1 MNKRML
7 IIPGAFVP
15 ANDTVT
21 LLTYRRLKHLDIEK
35 DVLALKQ
42 VKDPYI
48 EQQLNKDKYYK
59 SFNIEYCMDYENT
72 ICIKHPIRLP
82 IGLINMQRYISKA
95 YKKSKQKHYDYLYTS
110 SIPGISHI
118 CGYKIKKHN
127 PNIIWYASFSD
138 PIKNAP
144 YKKDPFLKKRG
155 LLYRLMFKVGSYVY
169 MNNKY
174 EEVAIKHADKLIFI
188 CEEQRD
194 FTANQ
199 YPEYKQSIIDRSII
213 LGLHYDDD
221 WDSIKAD
228 NAKPNTS
235 LKAIHVGRIYGLR
248 KIDKF
253 LEVLKEIKE
262 EDNNISNKI
271 VFHQYG
277 EIQPEYI
284 DFIKNNYLEGIF
296 IIHNSIPYGEV
307 LKEMQQS
314 DILVIFDTI
323 LEEGTQPYLPSKIS
337 EYIAIGKPIF
347 SICND
352 NSPIYRILK
361 GTSHIVSKYQKEEI
375 KKSILKALSCGHPV
389 SSTQDINYELQ
400 ILIY

>member
-1 MNKRML
+1 
-7 IIPGAFVP
+7 
-15 ANDTVT
+15 
-21 LLTYRRLKHLDIEK
+21 
-35 DVLALKQ
+35 
-42 VKDPYI
+42 
-48 EQQLNKDKYYK
+48 
-59 SFNIEYCMDYENT
+59 
-72 ICIKHPIRLP
+72 
-82 IGLINMQRYISKA
+82 
-95 YKKSKQKHYDYLYTS
+95 
-110 SIPGISHI
+110 
-118 CGYKIKKHN
+118 
-127 PNIIWYASFSD
+127 
-138 PIKNAP
+138 
-144 YKKDPFLKKRG
+144 
-155 LLYRLMFKVGSYVY
+155 MFKVGSYVY

-228 NAKPNTS
+228 NTKLNTP

-253 LEVLKEIKE
+253 LQALKEIKQ
-262 EDNNISNKI
+262 EDKNISNKI

-284 DFIKNNYLEGIF
+284 EYIKNNHLEDIF
-296 IIHNSIPYGEV
+296 IIHKSIPYGEV
-307 LKEMQQS
+307 LKEMQTS

-323 LEEGTQPYLPSKIS
+323 LEEGIQPYLPSKIS

-347 SICND
+347 SICN
-352 NSPIYRILK
+352 NNGPIYRILK
-361 GTSHIVSKYQKEEI
+361 EINHIVSKYQKEEI
-375 KKSILKALSCGHPV
+375 KKSILDLL
-389 SSTQDINYELQ
+389 INNNQQIFIKNTSDYELK
-400 ILIY
+400 I

>member
-7 IIPGAFVP
+7 IISGAFVP

-21 LLTYRRLKHLDIEK
+21 LLTYRRLKHLEIEK

-48 EQQLNKDKYYK
+48 EKQLSKDKYYK
-59 SFNIEYCMDYENT
+59 SFNIEYCVDYENT

-82 IGLINMQRYISKA
+82 LGLINMQRYISKA
-95 YKKSKQKHYDYLYTS
+95 YKKTKQKQYDYLYTS
-110 SIPGISHI
+110 SIPGISHV

-127 PNIIWYASFSD
+127 PSIIWYASFSD

-155 LLYRLMFKVGSYVY
+155 LLYRLMFNVGSFIY

-221 WDSIKAD
+221 WDSIKTD
-228 NAKPNTS
+228 NTKSNTP
-235 LKAIHVGRIYGLR
+235 LEAIHVGRIYGLR

-253 LEVLKEIKE
+253 LEALKEIKE
-262 EDNNISNKI
+262 EDNKTSKKI

-284 DFIKNNYLEGIF
+284 DYIKNNHLEDIF
-296 IIHNSIPYGEV
+296 IIHKSVPYGEV
-307 LKEMQQS
+307 LNEMQKS

-323 LEEGTQPYLPSKIS
+323 LEEGIQPYLPSKIS
-337 EYIAIGKPIF
+337 EYIAIGKSIF

-361 GTSHIVSKYQKEEI
+361 ETTHIVSKYQKEEI
-375 KKSILKALSCGHPV
+375 KRSILNIQTSNNPV
-389 SSTQDINYELQ
+389 SNTYTSNYELK
-400 ILIY
+400 I